1 MAQVNMPESLNER
14 FPGNSNKDKRARKE
28 EEVGIVPEQTIQS
41 GGARLKKK
49 SEGSKILNALFGN
62 DDAKSVGSYILY
74 DVLIPAA
81 KDMIFDSVM
90 GGLSMRLFGT
100 DRGYSRMPRRTMTN
114 YQGISQ
120 KTRVI
125 NNPSRPTNRAR
136 SVRSKIYNDD
146 IEFDNKAEAYQAL
159 DILLSE
165 IEKNGYATIAT
176 LYQYCQI
183 PSDYVDNN
191 IGWTD
196 LSDVRIR
203 TVGSKAVMILPPAYS
218 IDDLPF

>member
-14 FPGNSNKDKRARKE
+14 FPGNSNKDKRARE
-28 EEVGIVPEQTIQS
+28 EASIVPEQTIQS

-203 TVGSKAVMILPPAYS
+203 TVGSKAVMILPPAYPV
-218 IDDLPF
+218 DDLPF

>member
-14 FPGNSNKDKRARKE
+14 FPGNSNKDKRAR
-28 EEVGIVPEQTIQS
+28 EEVSIAPEQTIQS

>member
-14 FPGNSNKDKRARKE
+14 FPGNSNKDKRAR
-28 EEVGIVPEQTIQS
+28 EEVSIVPEQTIQS

>member
-14 FPGNSNKDKRARKE
+14 FPGNSNKDKRARE
-28 EEVGIVPEQTIQS
+28 EASIVPEQTIQS

-120 KTRVI
+120 KTRAI
-125 NNPSRPTNRAR
+125 NNPSRPTHRAR

>member
-14 FPGNSNKDKRARKE
+14 FPGNSNKDKRAR
-28 EEVGIVPEQTIQS
+28 EEVSIVPEQTIQS

-203 TVGSKAVMILPPAYS
+203 TVGSKAVMILPPAYPV
-218 IDDLPF
+218 DDLPF

>member
-14 FPGNSNKDKRARKE
+14 FPGNSNKDKRARE
-28 EEVGIVPEQTIQS
+28 EASIVPEQTIQS

-49 SEGSKILNALFGN
+49 SEGSKILNALFGS

>member
-14 FPGNSNKDKRARKE
+14 FPGNSNKDKRARE
-28 EEVGIVPEQTIQS
+28 EASIVPEQTIQS

-218 IDDLPF
+218 IDELPF

>member
-14 FPGNSNKDKRARKE
+14 FPGNSNKDKRARE
-28 EEVGIVPEQTIQS
+28 EASIVPEQTIQS

-125 NNPSRPTNRAR
+125 NNPSRPTHRAR

>member
-14 FPGNSNKDKRARKE
+14 FPGNSNKDKRARE
-28 EEVGIVPEQTIQS
+28 EASIVPEQTIQS